1 MSVVYLVRHGQASF
15 GTDDYDRLSELGKNQ
30 SRISGE
36 HLASQEVAPVRIV
49 HGEMLRQRQTAAGVQ
64 AGLGSTL
71 DARIDTGWNEYQ
83 AWELTGAL
91 DDTDPQAK
99 YDSKIFQAELERGA
113 ARWASGEHDSDY
125 SESFRQFTTRVDAA
139 LDETCAS
146 MSSGESTIVVSSAGA
161 IAWTAASLLG
171 GGFDQWMAFNRVTVN
186 TGITRIIT
194 GRSGTSLISFNEH
207 GHQAPEMVTYR

>member
-15 GTDDYDRLSELGKNQ
+15 GTDDYDRLSDLGKEQ
-30 SRISGE
+30 SRITGE
-36 HLASQEVAPVRIV
+36 HLGTQNVAPVRII
-49 HGEMLRQRQTAAGVQ
+49 HGEMLRQRQTAEGVQ
-64 AGLGSTL
+64 TGLRSAL
-71 DARIDTGWNEYQ
+71 DPQIDTGWNEYQ

-91 DDTDPQAK
+91 DDTDPRAQQ
-99 YDSKIFQAELERGA
+99 DSKIFQAELERGA
-113 ARWASGEHDSDY
+113 ARWASGDHDGDY
-125 SESFRQFTTRVDAA
+125 SETYEQFTTRVDRA
-139 LDETCAS
+139 LDEVCAS

-161 IAWTAASLLG
+161 IAWTAARLLG

-207 GHQAPEMVTYR
+207 GHQTPERVTYR